1 MLRAIKGKSMKR
13 IIIVILFTLAT
24 VLNSQLN
31 SFFMYKTENILA
43 RALDNKLES
52 AQDNNI
58 KNIM

>member
-1 MLRAIKGKSMKR
+1 MKR